1 MSQYNDFLNN
11 NSIFILKKMF
21 PELTDEVLQ
30 KIFSLD
36 FNTVTDKLT
45 DDQKNKIYSDIFRL
59 YYNSRIKFNAKIVIF
74 VYYYMIN
81 SKYYY
86 KHDVLYESLYN
97 AIRELNKWEV

>member
-36 FNTVTDKLT
+36 LDAVTDKLT
-45 DDQKNKIYSDIFRL
+45 SDQKNFIYSDIFRF
-59 YYNSRIKFNAKIVIF
+59 YYNSRIKFNTKAVIF
-74 VYYYMIN
+74 VCYYMLN
-81 SKYYY
+81 SEGYYRKYGYM
-86 KHDVLYESLYN
+86 YELLNN
-97 AIRELNKWEV
+97 AIRELNK